1 MVPFSGSEKEKKN
14 NNGTHWETGM
24 DKFLS
29 CTFWRYKCSKTN
41 LGITFLFSK
50 HLAAKP
56 NALIFALHLKK
67 LFGIKPIY
75 IKAMI
80 SSNILFAS
88 FPENKN
94 LTLWITQF
102 LCHDTEV
109 PTAFQFHQKWKSPL
123 CFCKTALLMAASH
136 LIKW

>member
-1 MVPFSGSEKEKKN
+1 M
-14 NNGTHWETGM
+14 
-24 DKFLS
+24 LL
-29 CTFWRYKCSKTN
+29 Y
-41 LGITFLFSK
+41 LYYI
-50 HLAAKP
+50 
-56 NALIFALHLKK
+56 LKK

-75 IKAMI
+75 IFKAMI

-94 LTLWITQF
+94 LTLSVTQF

-136 LIKW
+136 LIK